1 MCVSAS
7 ASADEME
14 SLAQDV
20 FAQQKQAMIEHQIRA
35 RGITDSRVL
44 DSLQKVPR
52 HEFVPVPLRHEAYTD
67 RPVAIGSG
75 QTISQP
81 YIVAYMLQAA
91 AVGPSDLV
99 LEIGTG
105 SGYATALLAELA
117 KAVVSIERFPELG
130 RGAAELLNRLGY
142 TNVQIEIGDGTLGF
156 PQRAP
161 YDVIFISAA
170 APYFPPALLHQL
182 AIGGRMIIPVGDA
195 TNQELQLVTNTPEG
209 NVVRRLEGCRFVPLI
224 GEEGFRTSFD

>member
-1 MCVSAS
+1 
-7 ASADEME
+7 ME

-44 DSLQKVPR
+44 DALLKVPR
-52 HEFVPVPLRHEAYTD
+52 HEFIPVPLRHEAYTD

-91 AVGPSDLV
+91 AVRPSDLV

-117 KAVVSIERFPELG
+117 QAVVSIERFPELG
-130 RGAAELLNRLGY
+130 RSAAELLNRLGY
-142 TNVQIEIGDGTLGF
+142 TNIQVEIGDGTLGF

-161 YDVIFISAA
+161 YDLIFISAA
-170 APYFPPALLHQL
+170 APYLPPALLQQL
-182 AIGGRMIIPVGDA
+182 TVGGRMIIPVGDA
-195 TNQELQLVTNTPEG
+195 ANQELQLVTHTTEA

-224 GEEGFRTSFD
+224 GEEGFRTSF

>member
-1 MCVSAS
+1 MCVSVS

-35 RGITDSRVL
+35 RGIADTRVL
-44 DSLQKVPR
+44 DALQKVPR
-52 HEFVPVPLRHEAYTD
+52 HEFIPVPLRHEAYTD

-91 AVGPSDLV
+91 AVRPSDLV

-117 KAVVSIERFPELG
+117 QAVVSIERFPELG
-130 RGAAELLNRLGY
+130 RNAAELLARLGY
-142 TNVQIEIGDGTLGF
+142 TNIQIEIGDGTLGF

-170 APYFPPALLHQL
+170 APHFPPALLQQL

-195 TNQELQLVTNTPEG
+195 TNQELQLITNTPDG
-209 NVVRRLEGCRFVPLI
+209 NLLRRLEGCRFVPLI